1 MIKNWTI
8 AIAAGSALM
17 IASATPATAADI
29 FKPGKGDQVK
39 LGQRAAAEVRKKERV
54 LPSTDE
60 RVRTLRRVGSRLLAV
75 MDDGKDPWQYSFDVI
90 DNKQVNAFALPGGPT
105 FFFTGLLDRL
115 STEDQLAGVLAHELT
130 HVRREHWAYAYRDQQ
145 QRAIGLNLLLIF
157 TRANSTVG
165 GLASI
170 ANDVLF
176 NLPFSRKHETESDN
190 QGMDIMIKAGFNP
203 NGIKEVF
210 EILSKAS
217 GGGKPPEFLS
227 THPNDKNRVKALD
240 DRIKKLNRSFAP
252 QTPLPWSRNQG

>member
-1 MIKNWTI
+1 MKRQLALSIALGFAALSVAPV
-8 AIAAGSALM
+8 AIAD
-17 IASATPATAADI
+17 P

-39 LGQRAAAEVRKKERV
+39 LGKRAADDIRKKEKV
-54 LPSTDE
+54 LPASDE
-60 RVRTLRRVGSRLLAV
+60 RTRTLRRIASRLLAV

-130 HVRREHWAYAYRDQQ
+130 HVRREHWAYAYRDSQ
-145 QRAIGLNLLLIF
+145 QRALGINLLLIF
-157 TRANSTVG
+157 TRANSNVA

-170 ANDVLF
+170 ANDVLIG
-176 NLPFSRKHETESDN
+176 LPFARKHETQADE
-190 QGMDIMIKAGFNP
+190 QGMDIMVKAGFNP
-203 NGIKEVF
+203 AGIKEVF

-227 THPNDKNRVKALD
+227 THPNDKNRVKHLQE
-240 DRIKKLNRSFAP
+240 RIDKLGRTFPA
-252 QTPLPWSRNQG
+252 QKPLPWAR

>member
-1 MIKNWTI
+1 MRKNWGIGLAACLAIGGLTI
-8 AIAAGSALM
+8 APVSAD
-17 IASATPATAADI
+17 P

-39 LGQRAAAEVRKKERV
+39 LGKRAADDIRKKEKV
-54 LPSTDE
+54 LPASDE
-60 RVRTLRRVGSRLLAV
+60 RVKTLRKVASRLLAV

-130 HVRREHWAYAYRDQQ
+130 HVRREHWAYAYRDSQ
-145 QRAIGLNLLLIF
+145 QRALGINLLLIF
-157 TRANSTVG
+157 TRANNNVA

-176 NLPFSRKHETESDN
+176 ELPFSRKHETESDD
-190 QGMDIMIKAGFNP
+190 QGMDIMIKAGYNP
-203 NGIKEVF
+203 TGIKEVF

-227 THPNDKNRVKALD
+227 THPNDKNRVKHLD
-240 DRIKKLNRSFAP
+240 ERIQKLNRTFPA
-252 QTPLPWSRNQG
+252 QRPLPWAK